1 MTQSDMDN
9 KKTCVFVGHHK
20 MVVTRAGDGQA
31 PTLPTLA
38 EVASLLPP
46 GTQPI
51 AVHAPQMELWAASVS
66 QWADTERLTA
76 TEFRPLFFSMGKD
89 DFRAACKAKQLAYWD
104 AQSHYCPV
112 CGHAMEL
119 MTDIAKK
126 CPACGHETYPPISP
140 AIIVRVER
148 GTDEILLVKARN
160 FRGDHYGLVAGFVE
174 TGETLEECVRRE
186 VKEETGLDIKDI
198 RYAGNQPWPFPSG
211 LMIGFVAQ
219 YAGGEITVQEEELT
233 DARFFRRGE
242 LPAIPD
248 KMSIARRLI
257 DEWTGE
263 SD

>member
-1 MTQSDMDN
+1 MEN
-9 KKTCVFVGHHK
+9 KKICIFVGRHK
-20 MVVTRAGDGQA
+20 MVVAHVGDEQA

-38 EVASLLPP
+38 DVAHLLPQ
-46 GTQPI
+46 GASPI
-51 AVHAPQMELWAASVS
+51 AVHSPQMELWALTMDK
-66 QWADTERLTA
+66 WADTGTLTA
-76 TEFRPLFFSMGKD
+76 TEFRPLFFVMD
-89 DFRAACKAKQLAYWD
+89 HDEFQAACKAKQLAYWD
-104 AQSHYCPV
+104 TQSHFCPE
-112 CGHAMEL
+112 CGHAMEPL
-119 MTDIAKK
+119 TDIAKK
-126 CPACGHETYPPISP
+126 CPRCGHETYPPIAP

-148 GTDEILLVKARN
+148 GTEEILLVRARN

-186 VKEETGLDIKDI
+186 VKEETGLDIKEI

-219 YAGGEITVQEEELT
+219 YAGGEIKVQEEELT

-263 SD
+263 D